1 MSLCEDLTGRRF
13 NMLVV
18 QRRVANS
25 KRGQSRWECLC
36 DCGNS
41 TIVTASNLKTGAVK
55 SCGCLKHKKHDT
67 HHLSHTPLCKVWY
80 KMRQRCY
87 SINDQAYKDY
97 GGRGITICDE
107 WKNNFESFYNWSLA
121 NGYTDGLTIDRI
133 NNNDGYSPQNCR
145 WSTPKEQANNRR
157 SCRYFT
163 FDGKTM
169 NLMQWCNLLNLPYK
183 IVHSRIYKSKW
194 TFERAISQP
203 IKSNRSNG
211 G

>member
-1 MSLCEDLTGRRF
+1 
-13 NMLVV
+13 
-18 QRRVANS
+18 
-25 KRGQSRWECLC
+25 
-36 DCGNS
+36 
-41 TIVTASNLKTGAVK
+41 
-55 SCGCLKHKKHDT
+55 
-67 HHLSHTPLCKVWY
+67 
-80 KMRQRCY
+80 MRQRCY

-145 WSTPKEQANNRR
+145 WATPKEQANNRR

-203 IKSNRSNG
+203 IKSNKSNG